1 MKYQKKNGNENNMLK
16 QDIEKIK
23 SHSKSSIIVNTSKIF
38 NISGK
43 PNVDLLINY
52 EKTNNIKNI
61 NKFHEAANQAL
72 VQNGGY
78 ISCAESLEQ
87 RKARKAK
94 VFIFFISQVILF
106 FDFIYKRVIPKL
118 PILKQIYF
126 FFTKGKNRVMTETE
140 IIGRLVSCGFK
151 IEKTYK
157 ENGLTYIFARKVRK
171 PFYDMNPSYGPI
183 FKMRRVGYQGKIIS
197 VFKFRTMSPYSEYVQ
212 TAIIKKNKLDKT
224 GKINNDYRVT
234 FYGKFLRKYWIDEF
248 PMILNWIKRDL
259 KIVGVRPL
267 SEDYFKRYPKDLQ
280 NLRIKTKPGLVP
292 PYYVDLPV
300 SFEEI
305 CESERR
311 YLKSYF
317 ERPIRTD
324 FNYFL
329 KAFYNIVIKRKRSG

>member
-1 MKYQKKNGNENNMLK
+1 MLDSQEDALFLNVNEE
-16 QDIEKIK
+16 IEKLEKKFKNRLVI
-23 SHSKSSIIVNTSKIF
+23 NTSKVF
-38 NISGK
+38 NIAKSQK
-43 PNVDLLINY
+43 VDLIVNY
-52 EKTNNIKNI
+52 EKVNNFIKI
-61 NKFHEAANQAL
+61 NKFHEEVNKKLPFGA
-72 VQNGGY
+72 VY
-78 ISCAESLEQ
+78 VSCAESLAQ
-87 RKARKAK
+87 RKKRKWKKNLLLLAP
-94 VFIFFISQVILF
+94 IFSFWDFLF
-106 FDFIYKRVIPKL
+106 KRVMPKL
-118 PILKQIYF
+118 PILKKIYF
-126 FFTKGKNRVMTETE
+126 TLTQGKNRVMTETE
-140 IIGRLVSCGFK
+140 IMGRLVSCGFEVNNILYQDNLSYFFTKK
-151 IEKTYK
+151 IREPY
-157 ENGLTYIFARKVRK
+157 F
-171 PFYDMNPSYGPI
+171 DMDPSYGPI

-324 FNYFL
+324 FSYFL

>member
-1 MKYQKKNGNENNMLK
+1 
-16 QDIEKIK
+16 
-23 SHSKSSIIVNTSKIF
+23 
-38 NISGK
+38 
-43 PNVDLLINY
+43 
-52 EKTNNIKNI
+52 
-61 NKFHEAANQAL
+61 
-72 VQNGGY
+72 
-78 ISCAESLEQ
+78 
-87 RKARKAK
+87 
-94 VFIFFISQVILF
+94 
-106 FDFIYKRVIPKL
+106 
-118 PILKQIYF
+118 
-126 FFTKGKNRVMTETE
+126 
-140 IIGRLVSCGFK
+140 
-151 IEKTYK
+151 
-157 ENGLTYIFARKVRK
+157 
-171 PFYDMNPSYGPI
+171 MNPSYGPI

-248 PMILNWIKRDL
+248 PMILNWMKRDL

-280 NLRIKTKPGLVP
+280 DLRIKTKPGLVP

-324 FNYFL
+324 FSYFL
-329 KAFYNIVIKRKRSG
+329 KAFYNIVIKKKKKWIVLNTKNYIYTIMKIQFVFKYIALCIFKNPYAEKSFFYFIINTFNSFHWKVKRNIDSIS